1 MQLYRFRWRA
11 KDKDEESHCKSY
23 PKLQMYIRLIRATN
37 PGSLIKIVTY
47 RETLDFVVAFKRL
60 FISFKNMKSGFIY
73 GYRPFIGLDGCHLKE
88 LHGGV
93 LVVAIFWMGIMAY
106 SMFYWVLSSENK
118 DTWTFFVQCLVT
130 ILGANSCSIIDFK
143 D

>member
-1 MQLYRFRWRA
+1 
-11 KDKDEESHCKSY
+11 
-23 PKLQMYIRLIRATN
+23 MYIRLIRATN

-47 RETLDFVVAFKRL
+47 RETLDFVVAFKSL
-60 FISFKNMKSGFIY
+60 FVSFKNMKSGFIH
-73 GYRPFIGLDGCHLKE
+73 GYRLFIGLDGCHLKE
-88 LHGGV
+88 RHGSV
-93 LVVAIFWMGIMAY
+93 LVVAILWMGIMAY